1 MGMPTEEALLAE
13 YAAAHDGY
21 LHYDNFS
28 WQVGAILIAGTFV
41 FFGFLLDKTIDSL
54 TFLAASLL
62 VTSLMSLWALYG
74 SHNRQIMLCKL
85 HRIHE
90 LEEQLGMQQNL
101 RWTKASGSFPHQYRT
116 FGFHGYELD
125 AAIYFVVSLG
135 MPAIWFVKIGIDG
148 LMVIPIALLIL
159 CLVALRINE
168 RRIRNLLRRETP
180 KAQQTAPADS
190 AQSPSP

>member
-1 MGMPTEEALLAE
+1 MKRRAHIAMGIPTDETLLAE

-28 WQVGAILIAGTFV
+28 WQVGAVLIAGTFV
-41 FFGFLLDKTIDSL
+41 FFGFLIDKQIDNS

-62 VTSLMSLWALYG
+62 VAGLMSIWVLYG
-74 SHNRQIMLCKL
+74 NHNRQIMLCKL

-101 RWTKASGSFPHQYRT
+101 RWVKTSSSSLPHYRT

-125 AAIYFVVSLG
+125 AAIYFLVSAGTPIIWFIKLG
-135 MPAIWFVKIGIDG
+135 MDS
-148 LMVIPIALLIL
+148 LMVIPVALIIL
-159 CLVALRINE
+159 CLVTLRINE
-168 RRIRNLLRRETP
+168 RRIRNLLRQETP
-180 KAQQTAPADS
+180 NAQP
-190 AQSPSP
+190 